1 MMLAL
6 QACLLLDVKSIH
18 LHQPPLIFFLP
29 NTNQN
34 FPYSCCIAGLFGDEQ
49 FMVIVIT
56 HNLVSAENDA
66 WFRILKQVNIKILKV
81 FSPGFLVDLIS
92 SIISPF
98 VSIVITSS
106 A

>member
-18 LHQPPLIFFLP
+18 LNHPPLIFFLP
-29 NTNQN
+29 DTNQGAPHFN
-34 FPYSCCIAGLFGDEQ
+34 RIAGLFGDEQ

-56 HNLVSAENDA
+56 HNLVLAENDA

-81 FSPGFLVDLIS
+81 FSPGLLVW
-92 SIISPF
+92 
-98 VSIVITSS
+98 
-106 A
+106 